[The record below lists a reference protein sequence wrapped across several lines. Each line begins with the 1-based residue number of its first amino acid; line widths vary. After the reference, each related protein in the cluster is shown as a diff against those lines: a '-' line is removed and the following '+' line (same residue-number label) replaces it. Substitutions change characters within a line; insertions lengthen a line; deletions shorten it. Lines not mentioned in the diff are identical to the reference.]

1 MVEPITDEDLARLS
15 DFVAESLGLDFPPAR
30 WPDLRRGLSAASRQL
45 GIASAAQCAGDIVKG
60 APTKKWLD
68 ALARALTVGET
79 YFFRDRRSFG
89 ALEDRILPWINRHR
103 PNSRYLRIWSAACC
117 TGEEPYSVAILLR
130 QIIPDLEHW
139 NITILATDI
148 NTEFLEKAAAGVF
161 SDWSFRE
168 TPHWIRKKYF
178 RPLPSGKF
186 EILPEIRRMVQ
197 FERLNLVED
206 VYPSPQNQTNA
217 MDVIFCR
224 NVLMYFTP
232 GQAKKVIHRLHLCQ
246 PPGGW
251 LILGPTELAQIN
263 CEPYINVNDLGKFL
277 FQRADEI
284 AAPVV
289 TPLPPPPIEIKLPPL
304 RLPMIIPSAPNP
316 SIAARSLANQGQL
329 ADALKCCE
337 ESIVADPCNAVTH
350 YLRAMI
356 LEAQGSTDAA
366 ICALRAALYLNPD
379 FVLAHFHLGSL
390 YRRRGDGAD
399 RALRHLE
406 IARRLLRRYP
416 PDEVVPESEG
426 ITTSRLTQILE
437 SLIQVKAA
445 A

>member
-1 MVEPITDEDLARLS
+1 MAEAVTDEDLARLS
-15 DFVAESLGLDFPPAR
+15 DFVAESMGLDFPPAR

-45 GIASAAQCAGDIVKG
+45 GIASAAQCAGGFVKG

-79 YFFRDRRSFG
+79 YFFRDSRSFT
-89 ALEDRILPWINRHR
+89 ALEDRVLPWIKRHR
-103 PNSRYLRIWSAACC
+103 PISRYLRIWSAACC
-117 TGEEPYSVAILLR
+117 TGEEPYSIAILLR
-130 QIIPDLEHW
+130 QIIPDFEHW

-148 NTEFLEKAAAGVF
+148 NSAFLEKAAAGVF
-161 SDWSFRE
+161 GDWSFRQ

-178 RPLPSGKF
+178 RPLPGGRS
-186 EILPEIRRMVQ
+186 EILPEIRRMVR
-197 FERLNLVED
+197 FERMNLVED
-206 VYPSPQNQTNA
+206 VDPSAENKIDA
-217 MDVIFCR
+217 IDVIFCR
-224 NVLMYFTP
+224 NVLMYFTVP
-232 GQAKKVIHRLHLCQ
+232 QAKRVIHRLYLSQ

-251 LILGPTELAQIN
+251 LIVGPTELPQVN
-263 CEPYINVNDLGKFL
+263 CEPYINVNDPGKLL
-277 FQRADEI
+277 FQKAGDLS
-284 AAPVV
+284 APVV
-289 TPLPPPPIEIKLPPL
+289 APVPPAPIEIKLSSL

-337 ESIVADPCNAVTH
+337 NSIVADPCNAVTH

-356 LEAQGSTDAA
+356 LEAQGSTDGAV
-366 ICALRAALYLNPD
+366 CALRAALYLNPD
-379 FVLAHFHLGSL
+379 FVLAHFQLASL
-390 YRRRGDGAD
+390 YRRREDKAD

-406 IARRLLRRYP
+406 IARRILRRFG

-437 SLIQVKAA
+437 SLIQVKAVS
-445 A
+445 